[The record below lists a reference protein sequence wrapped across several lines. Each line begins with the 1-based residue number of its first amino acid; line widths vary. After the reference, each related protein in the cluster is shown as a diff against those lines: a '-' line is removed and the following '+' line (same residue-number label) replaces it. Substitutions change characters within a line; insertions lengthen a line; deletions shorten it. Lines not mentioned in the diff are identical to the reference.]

1 MLIVLEATS
10 CPKGS
15 KEGGQQS
22 HQDQGDH
29 SASPTTGLLC
39 NSGTI
44 QQTQNPQI
52 GEFSE
57 NLPKSGGEGIK
68 IVVRVG
74 WKEHKAKKISQANWA
89 NWAFNGNSNLCIIWF

>member
-1 MLIVLEATS
+1 MYGKKTLLIVLEVTI
-10 CPKGS
+10 CPKGI

-22 HQDQGDH
+22 HQEQGDH

-52 GEFSE
+52 GEFR
-57 NLPKSGGEGIK
+57 EGVG
-68 IVVRVG
+68 IVVGVG
-74 WKEHKAKKISQANWA
+74 RKENKAKN
-89 NWAFNGNSNLCIIWF
+89 

>member
-1 MLIVLEATS
+1 MRNVYILFEKKTLLIVLEATS

-22 HQDQGDH
+22 HQEQGDH
-29 SASPTTGLLC
+29 SAGPTTGLLF

-57 NLPKSGGEGIK
+57 NLPKSGGEGVK
-68 IVVRVG
+68 IVVSHRLG
-74 WKEHKAKKISQANWA
+74 GRNTKQKKLAKQIE
-89 NWAFNGNSNLCIIWF
+89 

>member
-1 MLIVLEATS
+1 MLIVLEAIS

-74 WKEHKAKKISQANWA
+74 WKEHKAKKLAKQIE
-89 NWAFNGNSNLCIIWF
+89 